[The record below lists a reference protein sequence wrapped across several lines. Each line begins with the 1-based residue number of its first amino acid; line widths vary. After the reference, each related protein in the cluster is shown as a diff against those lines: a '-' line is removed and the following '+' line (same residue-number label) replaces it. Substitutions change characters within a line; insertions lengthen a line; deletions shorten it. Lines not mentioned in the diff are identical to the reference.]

1 MNLKLNEI
9 KFNIAQINLCTELEG
24 PFKRMAIWFQG
35 CNLNCKGCCNPELQD
50 FEKKHILSI
59 DQIIKIAKDSM
70 DKYGIEG
77 VTFLGG
83 EPTLQ
88 KNINILATEL
98 RKLDLGIILFTGFR
112 VSQINKD
119 IVASVDLIVDGRFE
133 IDKIDTKRNL
143 IGSTNQKLNVITKRY
158 QKSLKWFNE
167 RRDKVVDVNIKD
179 GFYITG
185 DPVLYNNQNE

>member
-35 CNLNCKGCCNPELQD
+35 CNLSCKGCCNPELQD
-50 FEKKHILSI
+50 FKKKHILSI
-59 DQIIKIAKDSM
+59 EEIIKIAKDSV
-70 DKYGIEG
+70 DKYTIEG

-88 KNINILATEL
+88 KNIDILATEL
-98 RKLDLGIILFTGFR
+98 RKLSLGIILFTGFKI
-112 VSQINKD
+112 SQLKKD
-119 IVASVDLIVDGRFE
+119 IVSSVDLIVDGRFE
-133 IDKIDTKRNL
+133 IDKIDKKRNL

-167 RRDKVVDVNIKD
+167 RRNKVVDVNIKD

-185 DPVLYNNQNE
+185 DPILFNNQNE